1 MKTAIRSAAAA
12 LSLLLLAAGCVD
24 FDYQG
29 ESFEAVPESETVL
42 YGPEAKIPADLAVIG
57 QAVVSGDYQNISRD
71 RLEARLREEAA
82 ERGAT
87 AVRLVSIQVLPE
99 DAAARTTVADRI
111 DPIETNTNQISPSVR
126 RDFDGGY
133 GTASYTLLLDRV
145 ETPQPVASRSYRRII
160 RAEFLRPK
168 SE

>member
-12 LSLLLLAAGCVD
+12 VSLLLLAAGCVD

-29 ESFEAVPESETVL
+29 ESFEAVPESETAL
-42 YGPEAKIPADLAVIG
+42 YAPGAKVPADLAVIG

-82 ERGAT
+82 DRGAT

-99 DAAARTTVADRI
+99 DAAAHTVAERI

-133 GTASYTLLLDRV
+133 GTASYTLLGDRV
-145 ETPQPVASRSYRRII
+145 ETAPPVASRSYRRII

>member
-29 ESFEAVPESETVL
+29 ESFDAVPESETVL
-42 YGPEAKIPADLAVIG
+42 YGPEAKVPADLAVIG

-82 ERGAT
+82 DRGAT

-99 DAAARTTVADRI
+99 DADARTVAERI
-111 DPIETNTNQISPSVR
+111 DPIETNSNQISPSVR

>member
-1 MKTAIRSAAAA
+1 M
-12 LSLLLLAAGCVD
+12 
-24 FDYQG
+24 
-29 ESFEAVPESETVL
+29 
-42 YGPEAKIPADLAVIG
+42 
-57 QAVVSGDYQNISRD
+57 VSGDYQNISRD

-99 DAAARTTVADRI
+99 DDAARTVAERI
-111 DPIETNTNQISPSVR
+111 DPIDTNTNQVSPSVR

-133 GTASYTLLLDRV
+133 GTASYTLLGDRV
-145 ETPQPVASRSYRRII
+145 ETSPQVASRSYRRII